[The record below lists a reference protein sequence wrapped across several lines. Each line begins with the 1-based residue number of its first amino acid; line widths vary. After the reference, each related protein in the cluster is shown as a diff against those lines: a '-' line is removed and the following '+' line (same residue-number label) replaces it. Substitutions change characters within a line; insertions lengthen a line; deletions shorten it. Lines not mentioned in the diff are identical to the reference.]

1 MPMTRAQERLEG
13 IADLGLPKR
22 EARRLWRESAR
33 HRRQLTRVLGRDVG
47 ARVALLDYL
56 LNVRAEAIDATI
68 VDRSALGSLHRL
80 AISDVLTNLY
90 DRRYFDQALRRET
103 ERCRRYGTPVSVF
116 LLDLDDFKR
125 VNDRFGHQA
134 GDEVLRRM
142 GDLIRAHV
150 RGVDIPCRVGG
161 DEFGVIL
168 TDTAQ
173 AEAMRVAQRLRAGV
187 ATWFATHEVQARV
200 LNLTMSG
207 GIATM
212 PSDAAGA
219 DEVFAGA
226 DLALYEA
233 KRRGANQISAVASP
247 GDPPG
252 LAVAGVA

>member
-1 MPMTRAQERLEG
+1 MTRSQKRLEG
-13 IADLGLPKR
+13 IADLGLPRR
-22 EARRLWRESAR
+22 EARKLWRESTR
-33 HRRQLTRVLGRDVG
+33 HRRALVRELGRDVG

-56 LNVRAEAIDATI
+56 LNVRGEAIDATI
-68 VDRSALGSLHRL
+68 VDRSELGSLHHL
-80 AISDVLTNLY
+80 AISDVLTDLY

-103 ERCRRYGTPVSVF
+103 ERCRRYGTPVSVL
-116 LLDLDDFKR
+116 LLDLDDFKD

-134 GDEVLRRM
+134 GDEVLRQM

-150 RGVDIPCRVGG
+150 RGADIPCRVGG
-161 DEFGVIL
+161 DEFAIIL
-168 TDTAQ
+168 TGTPQ
-173 AEAMRVAQRLRAGV
+173 PEALRMAQRLRVGV
-187 ATWFATHEVQARV
+187 AAWFSTHEVHGQM

-207 GIATM
+207 GVATM
-212 PSDAAGA
+212 PLDADD
-219 DEVFAGA
+219 DEELYAGA